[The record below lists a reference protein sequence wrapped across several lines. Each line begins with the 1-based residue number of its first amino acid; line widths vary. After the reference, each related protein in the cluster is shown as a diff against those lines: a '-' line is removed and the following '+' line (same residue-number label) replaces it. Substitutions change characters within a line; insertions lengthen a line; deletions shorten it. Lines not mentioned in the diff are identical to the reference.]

1 MYYVINGSYGGY
13 EVPAEVRAMLNCGA
27 YDEEV
32 RSNFRFVRWVMEH
45 YDTTDLEVV
54 EIPAGATDWELD
66 EYDGYESVIAVVNG
80 RIVHLDTLDPE
91 VFN

>member
-13 EVPAEVRAMLNCGA
+13 HVPKEVRAMLNCGA

-45 YDTTDLEVV
+45 SNSTDLEVV

-66 EYDGYESVIAVVNG
+66 EYDGFESVIAVVNG
-80 RIVHLDTLDPE
+80 RIVHLDALNPE
-91 VFN
+91 DFI